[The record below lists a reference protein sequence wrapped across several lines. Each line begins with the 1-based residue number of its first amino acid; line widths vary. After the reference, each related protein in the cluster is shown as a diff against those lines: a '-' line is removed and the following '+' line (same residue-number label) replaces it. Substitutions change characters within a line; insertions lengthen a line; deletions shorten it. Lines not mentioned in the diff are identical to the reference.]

1 MDDTILIDLVD
12 EVRADYQIPPYTPD
26 DTIVR
31 AVKES
36 AARLSGLVEAAINWY
51 EDHTARELLKAR
63 TYYSL
68 SHVLDEFESRG
79 RDRQAVGVLRLV
91 VESDVPAAEEAAKR
105 IERISAK
112 GRFL

>member
-36 AARLSGLVEAAINWY
+36 AARLSGLVETAINWY

-68 SHVLDEFESRG
+68 SHVLDEFEKNYGHEIRAWQLGMEVATDETDEHS
-79 RDRQAVGVLRLV
+79 
-91 VESDVPAAEEAAKR
+91 
-105 IERISAK
+105 
-112 GRFL
+112 

>member
-36 AARLSGLVEAAINWY
+36 AARLSGLVETAINWY

-68 SHVLDEFESRG
+68 NHVLDEFETNYGHEIRAWQLGMEVTDDETDEHS
-79 RDRQAVGVLRLV
+79 
-91 VESDVPAAEEAAKR
+91 
-105 IERISAK
+105 
-112 GRFL
+112 

>member
-1 MDDTILIDLVD
+1 MDDAILIDLVD
-12 EVRADYQIPPYTPD
+12 EVRADYQIQPYIPN

-36 AARLSGLVEAAINWY
+36 AARLSGLVETAINWY

-68 SHVLDEFESRG
+68 NHVLDEFETNYGHEIRAWQLGMEVTDDETDEHS
-79 RDRQAVGVLRLV
+79 
-91 VESDVPAAEEAAKR
+91 
-105 IERISAK
+105 
-112 GRFL
+112 